1 MSQVLVDTSVWVAH
15 FRQRDDA
22 LVNLLQADRVL
33 MHPMVLGEL
42 ACGTPSN
49 RQQTLA
55 NLALLQLTQT
65 ASLQEVV
72 NFVEQE
78 KLFGLGCGLV
88 DMVLLASTLI
98 TPGAQ
103 LWSWDKRLAALA
115 QQYGVV
121 YQPGFH

>member
-15 FRQRDDA
+15 FRKRDAA

-42 ACGTPSN
+42 ACGTPSK

-55 NLALLQLTQT
+55 NLALLQQTQT

-88 DMVLLASTLI
+88 DMVLLASILI

-103 LWSWDKRLAALA
+103 LWSLDKRLTALA
-115 QQYGVV
+115 ERFGVG
-121 YQPGFH
+121 YQSSVH

>member
-22 LVNLLQADRVL
+22 LVNLLQADKVL

-55 NLALLQLTQT
+55 NLALLQQTQT

>member
-15 FRQRDDA
+15 FRNRDAA
-22 LVNLLQADRVL
+22 LVSLLQADRVL

-42 ACGTPSN
+42 ACGNPSN

-55 NLALLQLTQT
+55 NLALLQQTQT

-88 DMVLLASTLI
+88 DMVLLASILI

-103 LWSWDKRLAALA
+103 LWTWDKRLTALA
-115 QQYGVV
+115 ERYGVG
-121 YQPGFH
+121 YQSSVH